1 MRTDGWGNGYCPEE
15 TPENECV
22 YCGEP
27 CDKTY
32 CNNDCKKAYESE
44 N

>member
-1 MRTDGWGNGYCPEE
+1 MKNLDDWKLETPKE
-15 TPENECV
+15 TPENECA

-27 CDKTY
+27 CEKRY
-32 CNNDCKKAYESE
+32 CNRDCKKAYESE